1 NRAHQSDEDEF
12 AVKVFHHGSLMF
24 DPPAFRGGRVR
35 ACRVTAGFYTKSAGR
50 RYVWKNNPTI
60 PNFSDFKEK

>member
-1 NRAHQSDEDEF
+1 
-12 AVKVFHHGSLMF
+12 MF
-24 DPPAFRGGRVR
+24 DPPPAFRGGRVR